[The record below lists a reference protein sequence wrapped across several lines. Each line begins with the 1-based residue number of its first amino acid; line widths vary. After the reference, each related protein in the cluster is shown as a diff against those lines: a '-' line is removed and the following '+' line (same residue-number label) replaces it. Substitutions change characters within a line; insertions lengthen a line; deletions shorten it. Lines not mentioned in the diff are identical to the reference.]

1 MEGPSGS
8 EPRPVTL
15 VIKTPNQRYS
25 DQTIRCPAEWTV
37 GRLKAHLADAYP
49 GKPSPKDQR
58 LVYSGRLLPDHLQLK
73 DIVRKQ
79 DEYHMVHLVC
89 ASRTPPSSPQP
100 SSRRG
105 SEEALTSI
113 SSYSSDNSG
122 SSTPSSSQESL
133 APTVSSGSEGLR
145 FRSSPQAPADPEQS
159 LQFPYVMQGNIG
171 DQFPGQALPAGFPVY
186 PAFSPLQ
193 MLWWQQMY
201 ARQYYMQYQAAV
213 SAQATSNTDPARPA
227 AAQAP
232 GLANVPAQDPLPGP
246 NARAP
251 DNRALNPNVQMNAQG
266 GPVVNEEDLN
276 RDWLDWMYTFSRA
289 AILLSIVYFYS
300 SFSRFIMVMGAML
313 LVYLHQAGWL
323 PFRQEGG
330 QLQVP
335 NNADVN
341 HDGQNGNNPDLEEM
355 ERLMDDG
362 LGDESEEDAGEDAG
376 AGPQPG
382 LMASAWSFVTTFFTS
397 LIPEGPPQV
406 AN

>member
-1 MEGPSGS
+1 MDRPSGP
-8 EPRPVTL
+8 EPPPVTL
-15 VIKTPNQRYS
+15 VIKTPNQRYG
-25 DQTIRCPAEWTV
+25 DQTVRCPAEWTV
-37 GRLKAHLADAYP
+37 GRLKAHLAQAYP
-49 GKPSPKDQR
+49 GRPSTKDQR
-58 LVYSGRLLPDHLQLK
+58 LVYSGRLLPDHLKLK

-79 DEYHMVHLVC
+79 DEYHMIHLVC
-89 ASRTPPSSPQP
+89 ASRTPPSSPQA

-105 SEEALTSI
+105 SEEALTSN

-122 SSTPSSSQESL
+122 SSTLSSSQESL
-133 APTVSSGSEGLR
+133 TPTASSASEGLR
-145 FRSSPQAPADPEQS
+145 YRNSPQAPANPEQS
-159 LQFPYVMQGNIG
+159 LQFPYVVQGNVG
-171 DQFPGQALPAGFPVY
+171 DQFPGQALPVGFPVY

-213 SAQATSNTDPARPA
+213 SAQATSNTDPARAA

-232 GLANVPAQDPLPGP
+232 NLANVPAHEPPPGP
-246 NARAP
+246 DAGAQNA
-251 DNRALNPNVQMNAQG
+251 NVQMNAQG
-266 GPVVNEEDLN
+266 GPVLNEEDLN
-276 RDWLDWMYTFSRA
+276 RDWLDWLYTLSRA
-289 AILLSIVYFYS
+289 AVLLSIVYFYS
-300 SFSRFIMVMGAML
+300 SFSRFVMVMAAVL

-323 PFRQEGG
+323 PFRHEGG
-330 QLQVP
+330 QLQAP

-355 ERLMDDG
+355 EHLMDDG
-362 LGDESEEDAGEDAG
+362 LDDESEEDAGEDAG

-382 LMASAWSFVTTFFTS
+382 LVASAWSFITTFFTS